1 MMSTIYQAPEHEFE
15 AQPGLPE
22 PLPNNEQIIWQGA
35 PDLKAFAMH
44 AFHLH
49 WFAMYFALMVLLK
62 AIAVTQSAGGWG
74 EEWPGF
80 AWALGLSV
88 SALVLIGLLAY
99 WSVNT
104 TMYTL
109 TNRRLVMRIGIVLTI
124 TFNLPLKR
132 LAQAGVHIYK
142 DGSADIP
149 IKLNPHDKIPFLHL
163 WPHARAWKLAH
174 PEPMIRCVADGAKV
188 SQLFANAWAAIN
200 QVDLNAIENRSHE
213 SELTESHNRPYGQ
226 GMAIAKVSQSS
237 V

>member
-1 MMSTIYQAPEHEFE
+1 MSTIYQAPEHEFE

-22 PLPNNEQIIWQGA
+22 PLPKNESIIWQGK
-35 PDLKAFAMH
+35 PELKSFAMH

-49 WFAMYFALMVLLK
+49 WFALYFGVMIVLK
-62 AIAVTQSAGGWG
+62 AIAVSRSVGGWS

-80 AWALGLSV
+80 AWALGLSL
-88 SALVLIGLLAY
+88 SALIMIGLLAY
-99 WSVNT
+99 WSVNA

-132 LAQAGVHIYK
+132 LAQAGVHLYQ

-149 IKLNPHDKIPFLHL
+149 IKLQAEDKIPFLHL

-174 PEPMIRCVADGAKV
+174 PEPMMRCVPDGANV
-188 SQLFANAWAAIN
+188 AQLFADAWASIN
-200 QVDLNAIENRSHE
+200 QV
-213 SELTESHNRPYGQ
+213 ELRPVSSSPTSFTEPQMRGYEQ
-226 GMAIAKVSQSS
+226 GMSIAKVTHSS
-237 V
+237 S

>member
-1 MMSTIYQAPEHEFE
+1 MIMSTLYQAPEHEFE

-22 PLPNNEQIIWQGA
+22 PLPSNEQIIWQGS

-44 AFHLH
+44 AFHIH
-49 WFAMYFALMVLLK
+49 WFAMYFGVMVLLK
-62 AIAVTQSAGGWG
+62 GIAVSQSVGGWSQ
-74 EEWPGF
+74 EWPGF
-80 AWALGLSV
+80 IWALGLSIA
-88 SALVLIGLLAY
+88 ALVLIGLLAY

-149 IKLNPHDKIPFLHL
+149 IRLNPEDKIPYLHL
-163 WPHARAWKLAH
+163 WPHAKH
-174 PEPMIRCVADGAKV
+174 VA
-188 SQLFANAWAAIN
+188 SLFADAWSKIN
-200 QVDLNAIENRSHE
+200 QVDLHSLDKRSIQSE
-213 SELTESHNRPYGQ
+213 SGTHSYGQ
-226 GMAIAKVSQSS
+226 GIAMAKVSQSS

>member
-1 MMSTIYQAPEHEFE
+1 MSTLYPAPEHEFE

-22 PLPNNEQIIWQGA
+22 PLPRNEEIIWQGS

-44 AFHLH
+44 AFHMH
-49 WFAMYFALMVLLK
+49 WFALYFGAMVVLK
-62 AIAVTQSAGGWG
+62 AIAVSQSAGGWSQ
-74 EEWPGF
+74 EWPGF

-99 WSVNT
+99 WSVST

-149 IKLNPHDKIPFLHL
+149 ICLNPEDKIPFLHL

-174 PEPMIRCVADGAKV
+174 PEPMIRCVANGKDVA
-188 SQLFANAWAAIN
+188 QQFTDAWASAN
-200 QVDLNAIENRSHE
+200 QIDLSQRE
-213 SELTESHNRPYGQ
+213 SVALQGIPNKLTNHAYGSD
-226 GMAIAKVSQSS
+226 MAMVKVGQSNL
-237 V
+237 

>member
-1 MMSTIYQAPEHEFE
+1 
-15 AQPGLPE
+15 
-22 PLPNNEQIIWQGA
+22 
-35 PDLKAFAMH
+35 MH
-44 AFHLH
+44 AFHIH
-49 WFAMYFALMVLLK
+49 WFAMYFGVMVLLK
-62 AIAVTQSAGGWG
+62 GIAVSQSVGGWSQ
-74 EEWPGF
+74 EWPGF
-80 AWALGLSV
+80 IWALGLSIA
-88 SALVLIGLLAY
+88 ALVLIGLLAY

-149 IKLNPHDKIPFLHL
+149 IRLNPEDKIPYLHL

-174 PEPMIRCVADGAKV
+174 PEPMIRCVADGKHVA
-188 SQLFANAWAAIN
+188 SLFADAWSKIN
-200 QVDLNAIENRSHE
+200 QVDPHSLDKRSIQNEFGTH
-213 SELTESHNRPYGQ
+213 SYGQ
-226 GMAIAKVSQSS
+226 GIAMAKVSQSS

>member
-1 MMSTIYQAPEHEFE
+1 MSTIYQSPEHEFE

-22 PLPNNEQIIWQGA
+22 PLPKNEHILWQGK
-35 PDLKAFAMH
+35 PDLKSFAMH

-49 WFAMYFALMVLLK
+49 WFALYFVAMIALK
-62 AIAVTQSAGGWG
+62 AIAISRSVGGWG

-88 SALVLIGLLAY
+88 AALIMMGLLAY
-99 WSVNT
+99 WSVHAT
-104 TMYTL
+104 LYTL

-132 LAQAGVHIYK
+132 LAQAGIHIYS

-149 IKLNPHDKIPFLHL
+149 IVLQPEDKIPFLHL

-174 PEPMIRCVADGAKV
+174 PQPMMRCVPEGAQVAK
-188 SQLFANAWAAIN
+188 LLTEAWSAIN
-200 QVDLNAIENRSHE
+200 QLEQRHRLTHPLENEAHSF
-213 SELTESHNRPYGQ
+213 RP
-226 GMAIAKVSQSS
+226 GMSIAKVTHSS
-237 V
+237 S

>member
-1 MMSTIYQAPEHEFE
+1 MSTIYQAPEHEFE

-22 PLPNNEQIIWQGA
+22 PLPKNESIIWQGK
-35 PDLKAFAMH
+35 PELKSFAMH

-49 WFAMYFALMVLLK
+49 WFALYFGVMIVLK
-62 AIAVTQSAGGWG
+62 AIAVSRSVGGWS

-80 AWALGLSV
+80 AWALGLSL
-88 SALVLIGLLAY
+88 SALMMIGLLAY
-99 WSVNT
+99 WSVNA

-132 LAQAGVHIYK
+132 LAQAGVHLYQ

-149 IKLNPHDKIPFLHL
+149 IKLQAEDKIPFLHL

-174 PEPMIRCVADGAKV
+174 PEPMIRCVPDGANV
-188 SQLFANAWAAIN
+188 AQLFADAWASVN
-200 QVDLNAIENRSHE
+200 QV
-213 SELTESHNRPYGQ
+213 ELRPVSSSPTSFTEPQIRGYGQ
-226 GMAIAKVSQSS
+226 GMSIAKVKHSS
-237 V
+237 S

>member
-1 MMSTIYQAPEHEFE
+1 MIMSTLYQAPEHEFE

-22 PLPNNEQIIWQGA
+22 PLPSNEQIIWQGS

-44 AFHLH
+44 AFHIH
-49 WFAMYFALMVLLK
+49 WFAMYFGVMVLLK
-62 AIAVTQSAGGWG
+62 GIAVSQSVG
-74 EEWPGF
+74 
-80 AWALGLSV
+80 ALGLSIA
-88 SALVLIGLLAY
+88 ALVLIGLLAY

-149 IKLNPHDKIPFLHL
+149 IRLNPEDKIPYLHL

-174 PEPMIRCVADGAKV
+174 PEPMIRCVADGKHVA
-188 SQLFANAWAAIN
+188 SLFADAWSKIN
-200 QVDLNAIENRSHE
+200 QVDLHSLDKRSIQNE
-213 SELTESHNRPYGQ
+213 SGTHSYGQ
-226 GMAIAKVSQSS
+226 GIAMAKVSQSS

>member
-1 MMSTIYQAPEHEFE
+1 MSTIYQAPEHEFE

-22 PLPNNEQIIWQGA
+22 PLPNNEQIIWQGG
-35 PDLKAFAMH
+35 PNLKAFAMH

-49 WFAMYFALMVLLK
+49 WFAMYFGVMVLLK
-62 AIAVTQSAGGWG
+62 AITVSQSVGGWS

-80 AWALGLSV
+80 VWALGLSV
-88 SALVLIGLLAY
+88 SALVMIGLMAY

-174 PEPMIRCVADGAKV
+174 PEPMIRCVADGARV
-188 SQLFANAWAAIN
+188 SKLFADAWAAIN
-200 QVDLNAIENRSHE
+200 QVDLSAVESRSVESDSAEAQNRAY
-213 SELTESHNRPYGQ
+213 RP

-237 V
+237 I

>member
-1 MMSTIYQAPEHEFE
+1 MSTLYQSPEHEFE

-22 PLPNNEQIIWQGA
+22 PLPNNEQIIWQGS
-35 PDLKAFAMH
+35 PDLKSFALH

-49 WFAMYFALMVLLK
+49 WFALYFGVMVLLK
-62 AIAVTQSAGGWG
+62 AIAVSQSAGGWV

-80 AWALGLSV
+80 VWALGLSV

-132 LAQAGVHIYK
+132 LAQAGVHFYK

-149 IKLNPHDKIPFLHL
+149 IQLNPEDKIPFLHL

-174 PEPMIRCVADGAKV
+174 PEPMIRCAADGKRV
-188 SQLFANAWAAIN
+188 SKLFAEAWAAIN
-200 QVDLNAIENRSHE
+200 QVNLPSAETHSIPSSTAASDQRS
-213 SELTESHNRPYGQ
+213 YGQ

-237 V
+237 L